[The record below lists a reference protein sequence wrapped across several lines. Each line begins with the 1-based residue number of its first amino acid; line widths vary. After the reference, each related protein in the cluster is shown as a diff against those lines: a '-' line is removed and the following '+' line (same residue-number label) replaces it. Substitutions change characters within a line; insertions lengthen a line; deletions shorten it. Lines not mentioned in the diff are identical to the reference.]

1 LLGDKIHHKHKQMVH
16 GNHETMWDI
25 HARFEKIGMD
35 VSHVQMG
42 DMRSIYKQH
51 MSKLLTSKGNHIIH
65 RVNGII
71 TGREGEPIG
80 LSFV

>member
-1 LLGDKIHHKHKQMVH
+1 MVY
-16 GNHETMWDI
+16 GNHENMWDI

-42 DMRSIYKQH
+42 DMTSIYK
-51 MSKLLTSKGNHIIH
+51 SKLLTSGHHIIH